1 MKKNAFALK
10 YLILEM
16 IIKCDCIKEVRIKSC
31 YVGRE
36 FVVHHRCDGL
46 SECSVSPFE
55 HFSTMYFN
63 ITGEDECQSK
73 DTVGKIL
80 VEARWV
86 QPRIMYIG
94 W

>member
-1 MKKNAFALK
+1 
-10 YLILEM
+10 M

-86 QPRIMYIG
+86 LKEDLQYILFSSIQLL
-94 W
+94 WV